1 VQVINDNPHPK
12 NSVLVEVAIPYQK
25 AWLKANPR
33 IFSEVARQLSKK
45 KRVSKQFVREV
56 FYGRRRSARVE
67 RAFRR
72 LRAPGFESVKKVAA

>member
-1 VQVINDNPHPK
+1 MSGDNLQIEHT
-12 NSVLVEVAIPYQK
+12 VFIGCAIPYQK
-25 AWLKANPR
+25 AWLNANPG

-56 FYGRRRSARVE
+56 FYGRRRSERVE

-72 LRAPGFESVKKVAA
+72 LRAPGFEGSKKVAA